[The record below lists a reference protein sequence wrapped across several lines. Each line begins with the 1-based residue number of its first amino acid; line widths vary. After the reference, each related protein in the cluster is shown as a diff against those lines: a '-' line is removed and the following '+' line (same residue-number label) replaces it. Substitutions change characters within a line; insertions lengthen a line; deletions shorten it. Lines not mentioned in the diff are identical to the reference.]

1 MRELPPGYIEIRK
14 GDQVHRLWLT
24 PNIHSVLRIY
34 ARQNNTSITDAGNR
48 IILGFLT
55 KVYGFEDPNKFLKET
70 YKAIF
75 PKHRAIHDVI
85 VSIAHGKKPR
95 RRPIR
100 LLKDGKLPSFLTEP
114 DSSDQ
119 DNP

>member
-1 MRELPPGYIEIRK
+1 MSELPPGHIEIRK

-24 PNIHSVLRIY
+24 LAIHGVLRIY
-34 ARQNNTSITDAGNR
+34 ARQNNISATDAGNR

-55 KVYGFEDPNKFLKET
+55 KVYGFEDPNKLLKET

-75 PKHRAIHDVI
+75 PIHRAIYDAL

-95 RRPIR
+95 RWPIPLR
-100 LLKDGKLPSFLTEP
+100 KDGKLPSFLAKAGSSGQ
-114 DSSDQ
+114 DS
-119 DNP
+119 P